1 MRSSCGPR
9 EQTKGGEDGGGGA
22 GRLIWELGATGMGG
36 QREDLVKSRLGRGHG
51 GLDGAPYGKDLRPS
65 SKPSGGVG

>member
-1 MRSSCGPR
+1 MA
-9 EQTKGGEDGGGGA
+9 D
-22 GRLIWELGATGMGG
+22 LGATGMGG

-65 SKPSGGVG
+65 SKPGGGVG